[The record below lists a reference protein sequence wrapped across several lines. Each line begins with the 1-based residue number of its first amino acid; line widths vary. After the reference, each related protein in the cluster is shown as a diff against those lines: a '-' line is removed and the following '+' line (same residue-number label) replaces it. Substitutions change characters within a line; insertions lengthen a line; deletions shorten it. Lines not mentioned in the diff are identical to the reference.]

1 MRGAGEKRSRQGV
14 EKETCGV
21 EVSPWESIGIATVLV
36 GANLLASE
44 KWNQMRGKQTNNQ
57 TLEKQKQDFDL
68 VLDWMDWKLKPYSK

>member
-1 MRGAGEKRSRQGV
+1 MMRGAGEKRSRQGV

-44 KWNQMRGKQTNNQ
+44 K
-57 TLEKQKQDFDL
+57 
-68 VLDWMDWKLKPYSK
+68 